1 MLSIDGDMGEGGGQI
16 LRTSLTLSLCFNRP
30 FRIRHI
36 RARRKKPGLQPQ
48 HLVAVTAAAAVGH
61 AEVHGAALG
70 ATEIVFAPR
79 QLTPGDYRFDI
90 GTAGSTSLILQTL
103 LPALLTAPTASRLT
117 LLGGT
122 HNPLAPPYE
131 FLRFAY
137 LPLLRRMGADVTAK
151 LHEAGFYPVGGG
163 SVGVEIQPVKQLQPL
178 NLPERG
184 ELKSLTAHA
193 LLARLPEHIA
203 IRELQVLQRQLQMN
217 KSRLRMQHLHTA
229 KCPGNALILVI
240 ESEHCNEV
248 ISAIGRRGVP
258 AETVAQSVVDRAQRY
273 LHANVPVGQHL
284 ADQLLIPLVLAG
296 SGSYCTLEPDSHTRT
311 NIDVIRAFRD
321 ADVRCDRRDP
331 QRWTLSVSCRHR

>member
-1 MLSIDGDMGEGGGQI
+1 MLSIDGHMGEGGGQI
-16 LRTSLTLSLCFNRP
+16 FRTSLTLSLCFNRP

-70 ATEIVFAPR
+70 ATEILFAPR
-79 QLTPGDYRFDI
+79 ELTPGDYRFDI

-137 LPLLRRMGADVTAK
+137 LPLLRRMGAGVTAK
-151 LHEAGFYPVGGG
+151 LDRAGFYPVGGG
-163 SVGVEIQPVKQLQPL
+163 SVSVEIQPVKQLRPL

-203 IRELQVLQRQLQMN
+203 VRELQTLLRQLKMENSQ
-217 KSRLRMQHLHTA
+217 LHIQHLHTA

-240 ESEHCNEV
+240 ESEHCTEV
-248 ISAIGRRGVP
+248 ISAIGRRGLP
-258 AETVAQSVVDRAQRY
+258 AEKVAQNIVDQARRY
-273 LHANVPVGQHL
+273 LNANVPVGQHL

-296 SGSYCTLEPDSHTRT
+296 SGCYNTLEPDSHTRT
-311 NIDVIRAFRD
+311 NIEVIHAFTD
-321 ADVRCDRRDP
+321 ADLRCEQLDQ
-331 QRWTLSVSCRHR
+331 QRWTLTVGCRSR

>member
-1 MLSIDGDMGEGGGQI
+1 MGEGGGQI
-16 LRTSLTLSLCFNRP
+16 LRTSLTLSLCLNRP

-48 HLVAVTAAAAVGH
+48 HLVAVTAAATVGR
-61 AEVHGAALG
+61 AEVHGAAPG
-70 ATEIVFAPR
+70 ATEILFAPR

-103 LPALLTAPTASRLT
+103 LPALLSAPTASRLG

-137 LPLLRRMGADVTAK
+137 LPLLRRMGAGVTAK
-151 LHEAGFYPVGGG
+151 LDRAGFYPVGGG
-163 SVGVEIQPVKQLQPL
+163 SVSVEIQPVKQLRPL

-203 IRELQVLQRQLQMN
+203 VRELQTLQRQLKMENSQ
-217 KSRLRMQHLHTA
+217 LHIQHLHTA

-240 ESEHCNEV
+240 ESEHCTEV
-248 ISAIGRRGVP
+248 ISAIGRRGLP
-258 AETVAQSVVDRAQRY
+258 AEKVAQNIVDQARRY
-273 LHANVPVGQHL
+273 LNANVPVGQHL

-296 SGSYCTLEPDSHTRT
+296 SGCYNTLEPDSHTRT
-311 NIDVIRAFRD
+311 NIEVIHAFTD
-321 ADVRCDRRDP
+321 ADLRCEQLDQ
-331 QRWTLSVSCRHR
+331 QRWTLTVGCRSR